1 MLKKRGAQMV
11 AKLSWYGDIMIVG
24 LEGQLDFES
33 VSQFRKKSQRHFTQN
48 KVIFSLKELSFVGST
63 GVQDFVKVLAEI
75 SDRNPF
81 GLGVA
86 EARSEYE
93 LLLEP
98 YQGHALVMFKSLEL
112 AKRFFSLGHLEF
124 QDSEGE
130 SSSEN
135 VTPDAPGPLKATN

>member
-1 MLKKRGAQMV
+1 MV

-24 LEGQLDFES
+24 LQGQLDFES
-33 VSQFRKKSQRHFTQN
+33 VNQFRKKSQRHFAQN
-48 KVIFSLKELSFVGST
+48 KVIFSLKNLNFVGST
-63 GVQDFVKVLAEI
+63 GVQDFVRVLAEL
-75 SDRNPF
+75 SEKNPY

-98 YQGHALVMFKSLEL
+98 YQGHSLVMFKSLDL

-124 QDSEGE
+124 QDSEKE
-130 SSSEN
+130 EQTDQNRFSEKIDP
-135 VTPDAPGPLKATN
+135 VLK

>member
-1 MLKKRGAQMV
+1 MV

-33 VSQFRKKSQRHFTQN
+33 VNQFKVKSQRHFIQN
-48 KVIFSLKELSFVGST
+48 KVIFSLKGLGFVGST
-63 GVQDFVKVLAEI
+63 GVQDFVKVLAEL
-75 SDRNPF
+75 SEKNPY

-86 EARSEYE
+86 EAKSEYE

-98 YQGHALVMFKSLEL
+98 YQGHSLVIFKSLDL

-124 QDSEGE
+124 QDSEKEVEDGA
-130 SSSEN
+130 
-135 VTPDAPGPLKATN
+135 VDAPPGPGDLEIA

>member
-1 MLKKRGAQMV
+1 MV

-24 LEGQLDFES
+24 LQGQLDFES
-33 VSQFRKKSQRHFTQN
+33 VNQFKKKSQRHFAQN
-48 KVIFSLKELSFVGST
+48 KVIFSLKDLSFVGST
-63 GVQDFVKVLAEI
+63 GVQDFVRVLAEL
-75 SDRNPF
+75 SEKNPY

-98 YQGHALVMFKSLEL
+98 YQGHSLVMFKSLDL

-124 QDSEGE
+124 QDSENQNQE
-130 SSSEN
+130 DEL
-135 VTPDAPGPLKATN
+135 PGSGDLEIG